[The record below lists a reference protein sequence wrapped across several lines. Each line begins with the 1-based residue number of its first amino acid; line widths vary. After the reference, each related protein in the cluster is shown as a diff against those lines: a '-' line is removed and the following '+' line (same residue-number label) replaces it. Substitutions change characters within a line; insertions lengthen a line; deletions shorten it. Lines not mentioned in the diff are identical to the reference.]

1 MKLFLL
7 ILATFI
13 WGAGFVGTR
22 WTLIDFGPVWSN
34 GLRFVFAAIFGILI
48 TLFLSAKKKLPIK
61 DLVYS
66 KNALYCGATLWL
78 ALQLQTIGIGLT
90 TLSKSGFLTTF
101 YALFTPI
108 ICLVWF
114 KQTFRKS
121 FWALLALSLVG
132 VAFLCELEVSNI
144 NTGDLFI
151 LMSALFFS
159 IHIILIDRYCSD
171 VDSFVF
177 NLQQIYVVAIISIPF
192 GFIFEGVPNLSVLT
206 NLKALQL
213 GSSLWGFIILSI
225 FSSIIAFSIQV
236 YAQKGIKAHIVGM
249 VFLMESVF
257 SSFFGYLLFQEQ
269 LSPLMIFGC
278 VLILVA
284 VGLIPVVLRPK
295 RNKAVSV

>member
-1 MKLFLL
+1 MLKLSLL

-34 GLRFVFAAIFGILI
+34 GLRFVFAAIFGIFI
-48 TLFLSAKKKLPIK
+48 TLFLSTKRKIPLKELF
-61 DLVYS
+61 YS
-66 KNALYCGATLWL
+66 RNALYCGATLWL

-121 FWALLALSLVG
+121 FWALLGLSLIG
-132 VAFLCELEVSNI
+132 VAFLCELEFSNI

-159 IHIILIDRYCSD
+159 FHIILIDRFCSE

-177 NLQQIYVVAIISIPF
+177 NLQQIYIVALISIPF
-192 GFIFEGVPNLSVLT
+192 GFIFEGIPNISVLT
-206 NLKALQL
+206 SVKALQL

-257 SSFFGYLLFQEQ
+257 SSFFGYLLFNEK

-278 VLILVA
+278 VLILIA

-295 RNKAVSV
+295 REKRSV